1 MTEALAPSRL
11 DAVQTELEQA
21 RKSATLQS
29 LQIPPCPELPVR
41 LREALSQP
49 EPDLNEVARIATS
62 DVAMSATLI
71 KAANSPIHA
80 QTVPVQTLGTALN
93 VLGLDE
99 SAAIM
104 TRFLASGAIKVP
116 NNPSMQRFWE
126 RSAKRSAAMVYL
138 SKAMPGI
145 HADVAQTY
153 GLFCHV
159 GFPVMLQSVK
169 GYAGTL
175 VEAAARI
182 DRPFI
187 ATENANHKTDHAVV
201 GGLVAK
207 VWKLSPLVSSAIRL
221 HHDLDLLRKGEAAD
235 ADVINLIAAGLVA
248 ERLMRRHEGLPD
260 DAEWLQHGEAALNWL
275 FVGEQELAT
284 WEDELRDILDT
295 V

>member
-1 MTEALAPSRL
+1 MNR
-11 DAVQTELEQA
+11 
-21 RKSATLQS
+21 
-29 LQIPPCPELPVR
+29 
-41 LREALSQP
+41 
-49 EPDLNEVARIATS
+49 
-62 DVAMSATLI
+62 
-71 KAANSPIHA
+71 
-80 QTVPVQTLGTALN
+80 
-93 VLGLDE
+93 LGLQQT
-99 SAAIM
+99 AAEM
-104 TRFLASGAIKVP
+104 SSCLVQRAVKV
-116 NNPSMQRFWE
+116 NSMHLQRFWQ
-126 RSAKRSAAMVYL
+126 RSSKRAVAMGHIARQL
-138 SKAMPGI
+138 PGMSPDLA
-145 HADVAQTY
+145 HTY

-159 GFPVMLQSVK
+159 GMPVMMQSLK

-175 VEAAARI
+175 VEANARI

>member
-1 MTEALAPSRL
+1 MTEAVAPSRL
-11 DAVQTELEQA
+11 DTVQTELEQA
-21 RKSATLQS
+21 RKSAMLQS
-29 LQIPPCPELPVR
+29 LQIPPCPELLVR
-41 LREALSQP
+41 LREALSHA

-71 KAANSPIHA
+71 KAANSPVHA
-80 QTVPVQTLGTALN
+80 QTVPVQTLGAALN

-99 SAAIM
+99 SATLM
-104 TRFLASGAIKVP
+104 TRFLAMGAIKVP
-116 NNPSMQRFWE
+116 SNPSMQRFWE
-126 RSAKRSAAMVYL
+126 RSTKRSTAMVYL

-201 GGLVAK
+201 GALVAK

-260 DAEWLQHGEAALNWL
+260 DAEWMQHGEAALNWL

-284 WEDELRDILDT
+284 WEDELRDILDA